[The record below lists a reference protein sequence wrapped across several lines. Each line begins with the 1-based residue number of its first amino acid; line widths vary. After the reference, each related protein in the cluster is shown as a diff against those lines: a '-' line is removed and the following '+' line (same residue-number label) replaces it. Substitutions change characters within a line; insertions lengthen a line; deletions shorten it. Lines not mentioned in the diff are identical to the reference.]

1 MTTGKALNVKP
12 YAGNPHARFDEGEVA
27 SAATPRRGTLLYKT
41 NILTTITAMVCAAVA
56 LPSYAD
62 SIPTA
67 DNLVHRWS
75 FNGNLN
81 DTGSGTHQTATIQPS
96 GSTLVTCSSTALQVA
111 GDPANR
117 HTGYLNLGTNLLPS
131 DSNGVTIEIFA
142 TPKAL
147 YNWGRIFAYGTSSAA
162 SFDFTWTE
170 AADVT
175 RDLIILPNGYN
186 IFNTMQPYTLN
197 EMHHISVVLEKDG
210 NGGTWVRWGRR
221 DTGTGEIESQCDL
234 STTALNPGNYNK
246 KTDNPL
252 GMSRLDNWTL
262 ENFTNPQFLLGASFS
277 GTSDIP
283 ADYHEVRIWNIAL
296 TDGQLSAN
304 AKAGPDDIPYGSNVA
319 YDDLA
324 AYVSTE
330 DGKGRFINT
339 GVIGRSGTKVE
350 AKFRQTSSTSSWPV
364 LLGVDGIDGNT
375 RFHPVS
381 FNSPAYELVFQYRSV
396 SNSTIY
402 NPGEYGKDL
411 IVVSDYAS
419 DGTAH
424 VVVTNAA
431 TGAEV
436 ANASKSDMGASL
448 DTERPMYLF
457 GCNGNNWLGDF
468 FFGRCYYVKIWQ
480 TNSNGEYELVRS
492 YVPCVK
498 DGVAGLYDEVS
509 QTIFYPVGEP
519 FVYGVAGAAA
529 TATWNGA
536 DTSPSSPSN
545 WLCYDNTS
553 ARIDN
558 IVPSSGTAVTVDS
571 SSPAPLVDSTIAWST
586 LTLGGTSGTSGAISF
601 TSNAAATFNSLSSGS
616 SGSGSVTMGGDAAMT
631 VNIDTYLGQNVGA
644 NGSLYMDGYATAQF
658 GALYVGYS
666 GTGSMT
672 VGDSASVTISGET
685 AIGRYGGSSGTV
697 TQTGGTVTTGTDG
710 NGFNIGRDGTGTYS
724 LSGGTL
730 NLRQLLRVGWG
741 GNSSGNKFNMTGGT
755 LNLAG
760 NVLVVGDWSKN
771 SEFNIT
777 AGTVS
782 GDEQWY
788 IGGYSSNS
796 GGSTG
801 TGTFTQDGGDITLN
815 NTINIGSQKGTGAY
829 VMNGGT
835 LAEKWWI
842 QLGRQGKGV
851 FVQNGG
857 SVVLEGGTSGGNP
870 YSWLCLAAQDTGDAT
885 FVLSNG
891 TFSAS
896 AGIAFGE
903 GAHGGTGYFEMSG
916 GVVTVPTIKYV
927 HGTATVMLN
936 GGTLRAAADNVA
948 FLDGL
953 GTVTVGNITVDTTE
967 NGYALGV
974 SNTTFLVTSGATPA
988 ITLTGSGSLDL
999 SGAGLELTAKPSVS
1013 SLVLAKV
1020 AEGSQGTFTGVPT
1033 IDGTGFTNGCKVKVS
1048 ADGKYIRLVRSG
1060 FVVIVK

>member
-1 MTTGKALNVKP
+1 MSMKKMTTFAVLC
-12 YAGNPHARFDEGEVA
+12 VA
-27 SAATPRRGTLLYKT
+27 TATSL
-41 NILTTITAMVCAAVA
+41 
-56 LPSYAD
+56 SYAD

-67 DNLVHRWS
+67 ANLVHRWS
-75 FNGNLN
+75 FNGNFE
-81 DTGSGTHQTATIQPS
+81 DTGSGVHQTATIQPS

-111 GDPANR
+111 GSSANS
-117 HTGYLNLGTNLLPS
+117 HTGYLNLGTNLLPTDS
-131 DSNGVTIEIFA
+131 DGVTIEIFA

-147 YNWGRIFAYGTSSAA
+147 YQWGRIFAYGTSASA

-170 AADVT
+170 AADVN

-210 NGGTWVRWGRR
+210 NGGTWVRWAKR

-234 STTALNPGNYNK
+234 STTALNPGNYSK

-252 GMSRLDNWTL
+252 GMSRLNNWTL
-262 ENFTNPQFLLGASFS
+262 ANFTNPQFLLGASFS

-304 AKAGPDDIPYGSNVA
+304 AKAGPDDIPYSSNVQ
-319 YDDLA
+319 YDSLA

-330 DGKGRFINT
+330 DGKGRYVNT
-339 GVIGRSGTKVE
+339 GIIGRSGTKVE
-350 AKFRQTSSTSSWPV
+350 AKFRQTGSTSTWPV
-364 LLGVDGIDGNT
+364 FIGVDGTAGNT
-375 RFHPVS
+375 RFHPVG
-381 FNSPAYELVFQYRSV
+381 FNGWYQLVFQYRGV
-396 SNSTIY
+396 SNHVIY
-402 NPGEYGKDL
+402 NPGDYGHDL
-411 IVVSDYAS
+411 VVVSDYAS
-419 DGTAH
+419 DGAAH
-424 VVVTNAA
+424 VVVTNAV
-431 TGAEV
+431 TGEEV
-436 ANASKSDMGASL
+436 ASVSKTDMGDPL
-448 DTERPMYLF
+448 DTGRPMYLF
-457 GCNGNNWLGDF
+457 GCNGNNWLSDF

-492 YVPCVK
+492 YVPCIK
-498 DGVAGLYDEVS
+498 DDVPGLYDEVS
-509 QTIFYPVGEP
+509 EAIFYPVGEP
-519 FVYGVAGAAA
+519 FGYEVVGAAA
-529 TATWNGA
+529 MAKWNGT
-536 DTSPSSPSN
+536 DTSPSSPGN
-545 WLCYDNTS
+545 WLCYDGSS
-553 ARIDN
+553 ALMN
-558 IVPSSGTAVTVDS
+558 NALPSSSTAVTVDS
-571 SSPAPLVDSTIAWST
+571 GSPAPSVDSTIAWST
-586 LTLGGTSGTSGAISF
+586 LTLGGASGTSGAISF
-601 TSNAAATFNSLSSGS
+601 TNNAAATFNSLSSGS
-616 SGSGSVTMGGDAAMT
+616 SGSGSVTMGGDAVMT
-631 VNIDTYLGQNVGA
+631 VNTGTYLGQNVGA
-644 NGSLYMDGYATAQF
+644 SGSLYMDGYATAQF
-658 GALYVGYS
+658 GTLYVGYS

-672 VGDSASVTISGET
+672 VGDSTAVTISEET
-685 AIGRYGGSSGTV
+685 SIGRYSGSSGTV

-710 NGFNIGRDGTGTYS
+710 NGFNIGRDGIGTYS

-730 NLRQLLRVGWG
+730 NMRQMLRVGWG

-760 NVLVVGDWSKN
+760 NFLVVGDWSKN

-815 NTINIGSQKGTGAY
+815 NTINIGNQKGTGAY

-842 QLGRQGKGV
+842 QLGHQGKGV

-857 SVVLEGGTSGGNP
+857 SVVLAGGTSGGKP
-870 YSWLCLAAQDTGDAT
+870 HSWLCLASQDTGDAT

-891 TFSAS
+891 TFSAT
-896 AGIAFGE
+896 AGIQFGE
-903 GAHGGTGYFEMSG
+903 GTHGGKGRFEMNG
-916 GVVTVPTIKYV
+916 GVVTVPTIKYA
-927 HGTATVMLN
+927 HGTATVLLN
-936 GGTLRAAADNVA
+936 GGTLQAAADNAA

-974 SNTTFLVTSGATPA
+974 SKTTLSVTPGVTPA
-988 ITLTGSGSLDL
+988 ITLTGSGLLDL
-999 SGAGLELTAKPSVS
+999 SGAGLELTVKPSVS
-1013 SLVLAKV
+1013 SLVIAQV
-1020 AEGSQGTFTGVPT
+1020 AEGSHGTFTGVPT
-1033 IDGTGFTNGCKVKVS
+1033 LVDSHYTRGCRVKMS
-1048 ADGKYIRLVRSG
+1048 ADGKCIRLVRSG
-1060 FVVIVK
+1060 LVIIVK